1 MPGVPGVP
9 GGSSDGG
16 VGERGLG
23 ELKEPRIWPDMKP
36 LIKPRDSVTLS
47 LCHCDMNARRKQ
59 AAYKHDR
66 LQARDVVV
74 ASVTQTCR
82 QRCVLVMSK

>member
-1 MPGVPGVP
+1 MPGVPGLPGVP

-36 LIKPRDSVTLS
+36 LNNLEILS
-47 LCHCDMNARRKQ
+47 LCH
-59 AAYKHDR
+59 
-66 LQARDVVV
+66 
-74 ASVTQTCR
+74 SVTVT
-82 QRCVLVMSK
+82 